1 MWLYYSLDFCL
12 GFLKFF
18 FIIFINYSLKCLCL
32 YYSEREFL
40 VKLSCSCL
48 VLLHGFHYN
57 FCFTIH
63 HFYQSELYFFY
74 YFSLWRFWVLFV
86 KFHTSF
92 LSICL
97 LMAGFVSHLLLGL
110 SYALNFYINLNKMAC
125 FLLVSLPSVSCFWV
139 LTFTCHT
146 T

>member
-1 MWLYYSLDFCL
+1 MTFAVNDCDCITVWISVW
-12 GFLKFF
+12 GFLKLL
-18 FIIFINYSLKCLCL
+18 FIIFIIYSLKYLCL
-32 YYSEREFL
+32 YYSEREIL

-63 HFYQSELYFFY
+63 HFYQSELYLFF
-74 YFSLWRFWVLFV
+74 FSLWRFWVLFV

-97 LMAGFVSHLLLGL
+97 LMAVGLLDLFL
-110 SYALNFYINLNKMAC
+110 IC
-125 FLLVSLPSVSCFWV
+125 FLDFLTPWISTLTSIKWLVFC
-139 LTFTCHT
+139 
-146 T
+146 